1 MSLTNKFFN
10 KFLTTFQVLFIAEKS
25 ERLYLDI
32 KIKIIE
38 ISREFWQ
45 TNQELI
51 LYHIGMSSSTW

>member
-1 MSLTNKFFN
+1 MSLTDKFFN
-10 KFLTTFQVLFIAEKS
+10 KFLTIFQVLFIAEKS

-32 KIKIIE
+32 RIKIID

-51 LYHIGMSSSTW
+51 LYHIGMSSSMW

>member
-1 MSLTNKFFN
+1 MSLTDKFFN
-10 KFLTTFQVLFIAEKS
+10 KFLTIFQVLFMAEKS

-32 KIKIIE
+32 RIKIIE

-51 LYHIGMSSSTW
+51 LYHIGMSSSMW